1 MIMKD
6 VALVLSSGGPRGFA
20 YIGAIEELESRGYN
34 ITSIAGTSIGSLIG
48 GMYAAGKLP
57 EVKEFLF
64 SLNGWKVFSLM
75 DISISRNHLVKG
87 DKVIEALQEIVPDV
101 NIEDLRLPYKAIATD
116 LLTGEEII
124 FDKGDLFHAIRASI
138 SIPSLFR
145 PVKMGMRT
153 LIDGGIANTMPLN
166 RVERSGHDIL
176 VAFNVNDIDVD
187 AIRQILV
194 AEADATAAREHAE
207 DERKAESKAVIDSV
221 IHNDTMTF
229 IEKLRLAGMH
239 GHKLIQD
246 ILAKEE
252 KPQKSFDPD
261 ANYFT
266 ILSRT
271 FDLMNHWN
279 TELMMKLCPPDI
291 IVKYLKYPIA
301 SILIVGVK
309 ASDPKKLKI
318 EQIKKN
324 IFIPPPTVIL
334 NLVLLKIQLDK
345 KHILDKDIMVIVL
358 PKEYKKTSL
367 RGSEFINWVPPIAT
381 PISLAIN
388 PNINVITPINS
399 SLKIK

>member
-1 MIMKD
+1 MKD

-87 DKVIEALQEIVPDV
+87 DKVIEALQEIVTDV

-221 IHNDTMTF
+221 MHNDTMTF

-291 IVKYLKYPIA
+291 LVNMPFDAFGAI
-301 SILIVGVK
+301 
-309 ASDPKKLKI
+309 SDYARAEEICEAGRKLMK
-318 EQIKKN
+318 EA
-324 IFIPPPTVIL
+324 
-334 NLVLLKIQLDK
+334 LDK
-345 KHILDKDIMVIVL
+345 YEK
-358 PKEYKKTSL
+358 
-367 RGSEFINWVPPIAT
+367 N
-381 PISLAIN
+381 
-388 PNINVITPINS
+388 
-399 SLKIK
+399 

>member
-1 MIMKD
+1 MKD

-291 IVKYLKYPIA
+291 LVNMPFDAFGAI
-301 SILIVGVK
+301 
-309 ASDPKKLKI
+309 SDYARAEEICEAGRKLMK
-318 EQIKKN
+318 EA
-324 IFIPPPTVIL
+324 
-334 NLVLLKIQLDK
+334 LDK
-345 KHILDKDIMVIVL
+345 Y
-358 PKEYKKTSL
+358 EQ
-367 RGSEFINWVPPIAT
+367 
-381 PISLAIN
+381 
-388 PNINVITPINS
+388 
-399 SLKIK
+399 

>member
-221 IHNDTMTF
+221 MHNDTMTF

-291 IVKYLKYPIA
+291 LVNMPFDAFGAI
-301 SILIVGVK
+301 
-309 ASDPKKLKI
+309 SDYARAEEICEAGRKLMK
-318 EQIKKN
+318 EA
-324 IFIPPPTVIL
+324 
-334 NLVLLKIQLDK
+334 LDK
-345 KHILDKDIMVIVL
+345 YEK
-358 PKEYKKTSL
+358 
-367 RGSEFINWVPPIAT
+367 N
-381 PISLAIN
+381 
-388 PNINVITPINS
+388 
-399 SLKIK
+399 

>member
-1 MIMKD
+1 MKD

-221 IHNDTMTF
+221 MHNDTMTF

-291 IVKYLKYPIA
+291 LVNMPFDAFGAI
-301 SILIVGVK
+301 
-309 ASDPKKLKI
+309 SDYARAEEICEAGRKLMK
-318 EQIKKN
+318 EA
-324 IFIPPPTVIL
+324 
-334 NLVLLKIQLDK
+334 LDK
-345 KHILDKDIMVIVL
+345 YEK
-358 PKEYKKTSL
+358 
-367 RGSEFINWVPPIAT
+367 N
-381 PISLAIN
+381 
-388 PNINVITPINS
+388 
-399 SLKIK
+399 